1 MTSAI
6 NFGNDLRVAENAHIE
21 WHVFD
26 QNLNG
31 RRRPNKLTLLHVGNE
46 MRCSHRGSLSGCV
59 PVWQMSS
66 MSIRIVH
73 IRSTLCVH
81 ARAVAGRGRG
91 EWRGWLGPAAGLL
104 GLCMHL
110 AQDTCD
116 DQAGRGGKIPQGY
129 LQRPRGAGRV
139 FAGVPLVIKGGKT
152 DSVAF
157 ENNIVLEV
165 LKTLRA
171 QNNTVNEGP

>member
-46 MRCSHRGSLSGCV
+46 MRCSHRCSLSGCV
-59 PVWQMSS
+59 PVWQMSG
-66 MSIRIVH
+66 MSIRIVY
-73 IRSTLCVH
+73 IWRTLCVL
-81 ARAVAGRGRG
+81 ALAVAGRGRG

-116 DQAGRGGKIPQGY
+116 DQDGRGGGEDS
-129 LQRPRGAGRV
+129 
-139 FAGVPLVIKGGKT
+139 AGVPPLVIKGGKT
-152 DSVAF
+152 DSAAF